1 MREAPVVI
9 VGGGPAGLSSA
20 GALKSRGISAVV
32 LEAGDAIGGSWMRR
46 YERLHLH
53 TVRKFSGLADFPIPA
68 HYPKYLSKEDYA
80 AYLRTYAEHFAL
92 DVQLDCTVRRVC
104 LDPESGPRSPTFL
117 VGTQRETWRTPNV
130 VIASGMYRQALI
142 PAFPGLENYTG
153 SALHAAEY
161 NSGRAYAGKRV
172 LVVGIGNTGAE
183 IAVDLAER
191 GAAFVAISVRS
202 TPPIVPRDLLGR
214 PVQVSGMLLSRL
226 PPRVADRIGR
236 TLARLTFGD
245 LSRYGIGAPD
255 WLPFSAK
262 RVPVI
267 DVGFVAGLKRGA
279 VAARPNVARFTPS
292 GVVFS
297 DGREE
302 AYDAVLFATGY
313 ATGLGTLVEIP
324 GVLNEKAYP
333 RSPSG
338 EPSAQPG
345 LYFMGFLRSNRGHL
359 FETNLDSQKLAE
371 NIARAGRAT
380 YSVYEGASIA

>member
-1 MREAPVVI
+1 MREASVVI
-9 VGGGPAGLSSA
+9 VGGGSAGLSSA

-32 LEAGDAIGGSWMRR
+32 LDAGAAVGSSWTRR

-68 HYPKYLSKEDYA
+68 RYPKYLSKENYA
-80 AYLRTYAEHFAL
+80 EYLQTYAEHFGL
-92 DVQLDCTVRRVC
+92 DIELGCTVQRVR
-104 LDPESGPRSPTFL
+104 LDPENTPGSPAFL
-117 VGTQRETWRTPNV
+117 VETERETWRTPSV

-142 PAFPGLENYTG
+142 PSFPGLEAYRG
-153 SALHAAEY
+153 RAVHAAGY
-161 NSGRAYAGKRV
+161 TSGRDYTGKRV

-183 IAVDLAER
+183 IAVDLAEQ
-191 GAAFVAISVRS
+191 GAAFVAISIRS

-226 PPRVADRIGR
+226 PPRIADRIGR
-236 TLARLTFGD
+236 TLARLTFGN

-267 DVGFVAGLKRGA
+267 DVGFVAALKRGA
-279 VAARPNVARFTPS
+279 VVARPNIARFTTD
-292 GVVFS
+292 GVVFT

-313 ATGLGTLVEIP
+313 ATGLDKLVEIP
-324 GVLNEKAYP
+324 GVLNEGAYP
-333 RSPSG
+333 RSRSG

-345 LYFMGFLRSNRGHL
+345 LYFMGFLHSNRGHI
-359 FETNLDSQKLAE
+359 FETNVDSRKLAA
-371 NIARAGRAT
+371 NIA
-380 YSVYEGASIA
+380 GA